1 MKSNSLKLVLP
12 AFAILLAVGL
22 AFATEDKTI
31 LQIAHY
37 YDTVDQEWKSAT
49 AEEGCGEDGRKAI
62 FLMWAISQP
71 NPGML
76 KFKQIVPILVGGTVM
91 MDLIRCSMTV
101 G

>member
-1 MKSNSLKLVLP
+1 MKSNFLKLVLP

-49 AEEGCGEDGRKAI
+49 AEEGCGEDGENPCLYDGYQLYSA
-62 FLMWAISQP
+62 P
-71 NPGML
+71 NFGSIQL
-76 KFKQIVPILVGGTVM
+76 HKE
-91 MDLIRCSMTV
+91 
-101 G
+101 